1 MAQRWS
7 INEDI
12 IICQECIK
20 YPGAY
25 NKKGYAEHLAY
36 LLQEAGYEPGSIRS
50 IQHRAYAFEIVRS
63 GRHQEGRQLP
73 YASEQVAEVYKVLSD
88 ERVSKHQEISACI
101 EELYNPDEETGVEL
115 TNLTSNNAI
124 EYQCAVDQKKTL
136 SVVLQR
142 LLDLRGIKRHQDL
155 CDKIGMSINTFNAI
169 IRQKYSTV
177 RKDAIL
183 QICIGLELCTMQAEE
198 LLDSAG
204 YSLSYG
210 NMKDVVIRACIQNRQ
225 YNPIAINRELTE
237 HRVKEE
243 DLLYPKNHPLL
254 SPMRLK

>member
-25 NKKGYAEHLAY
+25 SKKGYAEHLAH
-36 LLQEAGYEPGSIRS
+36 LLQEAGYEPRSIRS

-88 ERVSKHQEISACI
+88 EQVSKHQEISACI

-115 TNLTSNNAI
+115 TNLASNNAI
-124 EYQCAVDQKKTL
+124 EYQCAVETKKTFPMM
-136 SVVLQR
+136 LQR

-155 CDKIGMSINTFNAI
+155 CDILGMSINTFNAL
-169 IRQKYSTV
+169 IRGKYTNV
-177 RKDAIL
+177 KKDSVL

-204 YSLSYG
+204 FSLSYG
-210 NMKDVVIRACIQNRQ
+210 KMKDVVIRACIQHRQ
-225 YNPIAINRELTE
+225 YNPIAINRELRD
-237 HRVKEE
+237 HGVKEK

-254 SPMRLK
+254 SSHMT

>member
-7 INEDI
+7 INEEI

-25 NKKGYAEHLAY
+25 SKKGYAEHLAC
-36 LLQEAGYEPGSIRS
+36 LLQEAGYEPRSVRS
-50 IQHRAYAFEIVRS
+50 IQHRAYAFEIVRD
-63 GRHQEGRQLP
+63 GRQREGRQLP
-73 YASEQVAEVYKVLSD
+73 YASEQVVEVYKVLSD
-88 ERVSKHQEISACI
+88 EKVSKHEEIAACI
-101 EELYNPDEETGVEL
+101 RELYNPDEETKVEL
-115 TNLTSNNAI
+115 TNLNPNNTI
-124 EYQCAVDQKKTL
+124 GYQCAVDQKKTL
-136 SVVLQR
+136 PVMLQR

-169 IRQKYSTV
+169 IRKKYSTV

>member
-1 MAQRWS
+1 MAKRWS

-12 IICQECIK
+12 IICLYCMGH
-20 YPGAY
+20 PGAY
-25 NKKGYAEHLAY
+25 SNVADADHIAH
-36 LLQEAGYEPGSIRS
+36 LLQEAGYEPRSIRS
-50 IQHRAYAFEIVRS
+50 IQHRAYAFEIVR
-63 GRHQEGRQLP
+63 EGRQLP
-73 YASEQVAEVYKVLSD
+73 YASEQVAEVYKVLAD
-88 ERVSKHQEISACI
+88 ERTNKHQEIAACI
-101 EELYNPDEETGVEL
+101 RELYNPDEETRVEL
-115 TNLTSNNAI
+115 TNLNPNNTI
-124 EYQCAVDQKKTL
+124 GYQCAVDAKKTL
-136 SVVLQR
+136 PVMLQR
-142 LLDLRGIKRHQDL
+142 LLDLKGIKRHQDL

-225 YNPIAINRELTE
+225 YNPIAINRELAE
-237 HRVKEE
+237 HGVKPE
-243 DLLYPKNHPLL
+243 DLLYPEKHPFYR
-254 SPMRLK
+254 PM

>member
-1 MAQRWS
+1 MAKRWS

-12 IICQECIK
+12 IICLNCIK

-25 NKKGYAEHLAY
+25 SKMGYVEHLAH
-36 LLQEAGYEPGSIRS
+36 LLQEAGYEPRSIRS
-50 IQHRAYAFEIVRS
+50 IQHRAYAFETVRS
-63 GRHQEGRQLP
+63 GRFQEGRQLP
-73 YASEQVAEVYKVLSD
+73 YASEQVVEVYKVLSD
-88 ERVSKHQEISACI
+88 EKVSKHEEIAACI
-101 EELYNPDEETGVEL
+101 RELYNPDEEIKVEL
-115 TNLTSNNAI
+115 TNLNPNNTI
-124 EYQCAVDQKKTL
+124 GYQCAVDHKKTL
-136 SVVLQR
+136 PVMLQR

-169 IRQKYSTV
+169 IRKKYSTV

-225 YNPIAINRELTE
+225 YNPIAINRELAE
-237 HRVKEE
+237 HGVKKK
-243 DLLYPKNHPLL
+243 DLLYPEGHVFYRT
-254 SPMRLK
+254 M

>member
-25 NKKGYAEHLAY
+25 SKKGYAEHLAY
-36 LLQEAGYEPGSIRS
+36 LLQEAGYEPRSIRS

-101 EELYNPDEETGVEL
+101 EELYNPDEETSAGL
-115 TNLTSNNAI
+115 TNLNPNNTI
-124 EYQCAVDQKKTL
+124 GYQC
-136 SVVLQR
+136 VVEEKRKFPMMLQR
-142 LLDLRGIKRHQDL
+142 LLDLRGIKKHQDL
-155 CDKIGMSINTFNAI
+155 CDRIGMSINTFNAI
-169 IRQKYSTV
+169 IRGKYHNVQKDTV
-177 RKDAIL
+177 L

-204 YSLSYG
+204 YTLSYG
-210 NMKDVVIRACIQNRQ
+210 KMKDVVIRACIYHRQ
-225 YNPIAINRELTE
+225 YNPIAIDRELLE
-237 HRVKEE
+237 HGVKPQ
-243 DLLYPKNHPLL
+243 DLLFPKYK
-254 SPMRLK
+254 S